1 MEKSVTALTC
11 KSEAA
16 ETALSTCGFG
26 AALLTFLPPIAG
38 CASAG
43 FNPLEAED
51 EAAQVFAMALAMNKQ
66 SAPG

>member
-1 MEKSVTALTC
+1 MEKTETALTC

-16 ETALSTCGFG
+16 EFALSTCGVG
-26 AALLTFLPPIAG
+26 AALLTFLPPVIG

-51 EAAQVFAMALAMNKQ
+51 EAAQDLAMAFAMNKHI
-66 SAPG
+66 APG